1 MQVPEI
7 YYSHHNNI
15 IIDNIIYVCTLT
27 KYFCYNLRY
36 SFMHQCWSG
45 EPEHRPSFTQLI
57 ESLSNSL
64 EGMAGYV
71 YIGAFGIRTQNGPEV
86 PQS

>member
-1 MQVPEI
+1 
-7 YYSHHNNI
+7 
-15 IIDNIIYVCTLT
+15 
-27 KYFCYNLRY
+27 
-36 SFMHQCWSG
+36 MHQCWSE
-45 EPEHRPSFTQLI
+45 EPEHRPSFTQLV

-71 YIGAFGIRTQNGPEV
+71 HIGAFGIRTQNGPEV

>member
-1 MQVPEI
+1 
-7 YYSHHNNI
+7 
-15 IIDNIIYVCTLT
+15 
-27 KYFCYNLRY
+27 
-36 SFMHQCWSG
+36 MHQCWSE
-45 EPEHRPSFTQLI
+45 EPEHRPSFTQLV

-71 YIGAFGIRTQNGPEV
+71 HIGAFGIRTQNEPEV